1 MPGLTPPDFAMI
13 AGIMLLA
20 GLVKGLIG
28 FGLPLVA
35 VSLLSSFFDINL
47 SLALIILP
55 IVFTNLWQGLAGR
68 RVVATLRRFWP
79 VLVMLSL
86 GIWLGSRVVVA
97 VEPAV
102 VLITLG
108 CVVVIYSVLEL
119 TAFRMTVAPRHERP
133 AGIVAGLASG
143 FVGGLTT
150 SYGPLLAA
158 YMTALKLP
166 KEVFVGSAGVLWFWA
181 SLSLLVAYG
190 TAEIL
195 TPERAVISAFCVVP
209 ALIGMQLGGVLRKRL
224 DEDLFRRL
232 LLISLIITGLNLLR
246 RGLM

>member
-1 MPGLTPPDFAMI
+1 MI
-13 AGIMLLA
+13 AGIMLVS

-35 VSLLSSFFDINL
+35 VSLISSFFDINL
-47 SLALIILP
+47 ALALIVLP

-68 RVVATLRRFWP
+68 RVVVTLRRFWP

-119 TAFRMTVAPRHERP
+119 TAFRMTIAPRHERP
-133 AGIVAGLASG
+133 
-143 FVGGLTT
+143 
-150 SYGPLLAA
+150 
-158 YMTALKLP
+158 
-166 KEVFVGSAGVLWFWA
+166 
-181 SLSLLVAYG
+181 
-190 TAEIL
+190 
-195 TPERAVISAFCVVP
+195 
-209 ALIGMQLGGVLRKRL
+209 
-224 DEDLFRRL
+224 
-232 LLISLIITGLNLLR
+232 
-246 RGLM
+246 RGKQCDSN